1 MIKVF
6 FSGQHGLHAPSDD
19 YEEGQWYP
27 YVEVPERIE
36 ACLAV
41 LEALEGVEL
50 VESKPANRHDL
61 LSVHEEVLV
70 DGIEEI
76 SRGLKKGQVH
86 QPLPFRERIFA
97 DLSAPV
103 TAGTFRAACASAGCA
118 LEAAGAV
125 LAGDRLSIALCRPPG
140 HHAGRAFCGG
150 YCYFN
155 NAALAAQKLLSLG
168 RVGIL
173 DLDYHHGH
181 GTQDIFYDRSDVS
194 YVSLHADPAVEY
206 PYRWG
211 FSHEKGEGPVEG
223 YNLNLPLA
231 PNCGEGKYLAA
242 LGQALEFL
250 SQRAPSSLV
259 ISLGFDT
266 HRSDPYTGMGLDE
279 DSYRKIG
286 RLIGELNLPAVAV
299 FEGGYNLKVLG
310 SSWRTFI
317 EGWRTLLHELN
328 SN

>member
-1 MIKVF
+1 MIRVF
-6 FSGQHGLHAPSDD
+6 YNTTHRFHSPSDD

-27 YVEVPERIE
+27 YVEVPERID

-41 LEALEGVEL
+41 LETLDGLELLEA
-50 VESKPANRHDL
+50 KPAAHKDL
-61 LSVHEEVLV
+61 LTVHDPVLV
-70 DGIEEI
+70 DGIEQI
-76 SRGLKKGQVH
+76 SGRLKRGEVY
-86 QPLPFRERIFA
+86 QPMPFKERIFA

-103 TAGTFRAACASAGCA
+103 TAGTFPAACGAAGCA
-118 LEAAGAV
+118 LDAAGAV
-125 LAGDRLSIALCRPPG
+125 IQGDRLSIALSRPPG

-181 GTQDIFYDRSDVS
+181 GTQDIFYQRSDVA

-211 FSHEKGEGPVEG
+211 FAHERGQGQG
-223 YNLNLPLA
+223 LGFNLNMPLS
-231 PNCGEGKYLAA
+231 PGCGENQYMEALEGA
-242 LGQALEFL
+242 LGFL
-250 SQRAPSSLV
+250 QSKGISSLV

-266 HRSDPYTGMGLDE
+266 HRLDPYAGLGLDE
-279 DSYRKIG
+279 EGYRSIG
-286 RLIGELNLPAVAV
+286 RRIGKLGCPTVLV
-299 FEGGYNLKVLG
+299 FEGGYNLAVLG
-310 SSWRTFI
+310 DSWKCFI
-317 EGWRTLLHELN
+317 QGLGR
-328 SN
+328 